1 MVNERTLEADLI
13 DPSIAL
19 IARFGDEENGLEI
32 SVLAKKLRE
41 IIRPTAADLMQLK
54 GRKDDRLSQVIR
66 NLVSHRTLEKRG
78 LATYRKGMAMT
89 KGSYVL
95 TDLGKASVKASW
107 ARKLK

>member
-1 MVNERTLEADLI
+1 MVNERTSETDLI
-13 DPSIAL
+13 DPAIAL
-19 IARFGDEENGLEI
+19 IAKFGDEENGLEI
-32 SVLAKKLRE
+32 TVLAKKLRE
-41 IIRPTAADLMQLK
+41 IVQPTVIDLIPLK

-78 LATYRKGMAMT
+78 LATYRKGALT